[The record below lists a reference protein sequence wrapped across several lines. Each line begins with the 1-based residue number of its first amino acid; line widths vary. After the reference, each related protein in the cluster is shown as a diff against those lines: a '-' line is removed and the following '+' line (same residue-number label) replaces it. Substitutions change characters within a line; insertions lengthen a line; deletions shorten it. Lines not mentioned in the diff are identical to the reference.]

1 MGGPPWPP
9 LSGGKMP
16 TSADFPYPRRYN
28 SLRLLGF
35 DYANVDSLYF
45 VTVDTDSSRP
55 VFGDVTLAKA
65 ILTSLLSDQTQTN
78 IRVQAFTLLPDHF
91 HLLAGVK
98 EASKNL
104 SNALGVFKS
113 YTTQVYW
120 KRSRE
125 IIEQKRVA
133 LPATSIQKDARNDEP
148 LLAALMEWRA
158 VLRPEAV
165 VLKNWPAVHPEHF
178 LGKHLWHT
186 KFNDHIIRNDA
197 DLRETIEYIALNPVK
212 RGYVSKPQFY
222 AFTGFASEVR
232 EGAFV
237 A

>member
-9 LSGGKMP
+9 LGGGTMP
-16 TSADFPYPRRYN
+16 TSSDFPYPRRYN

-35 DYANVDSLYF
+35 DYGNIDSLYF
-45 VTVDTDSSRP
+45 LTIDTDSSRP
-55 VFGDVTLAKA
+55 VFGDVIMAKA
-65 ILTSLLSDQTQTN
+65 VLKSLLSDQTQAN
-78 IRVQAFTLLPDHF
+78 IRVQAFTLMPDHF

-98 EASKNL
+98 EAGKNL
-104 SNALGVFKS
+104 SNALGAFKS
-113 YTTQVYW
+113 YTTQLYW

-125 IIEQKRVA
+125 ILEQKRVA
-133 LPATSIQKDARNDEP
+133 LPATSIQKDAGNDAT
-148 LLAALMEWRA
+148 LLAALIEWRA

-165 VLKNWPAVHPEHF
+165 ALKNWPAVHPENF

-197 DLRETIEYIALNPVK
+197 DLRETIEYIVLNPVK

-222 AFTGFASEVR
+222 PFTGFGAEASERTDVT
-232 EGAFV
+232 
-237 A
+237 

>member
-9 LSGGKMP
+9 LSGGTMP
-16 TSADFPYPRRYN
+16 TSPDFPYPRRYN

-35 DYANVDSLYF
+35 DYGKVDSLYF
-45 VTVDTDSSRP
+45 LTIDTDASRP
-55 VFGDVTLAKA
+55 LFADVTLAKA
-65 ILTSLLSDQTQTN
+65 LLTSLLSNQTQAN

-113 YTTQVYW
+113 YTTQLYW

-133 LPATSIQKDARNDEP
+133 LPATSILKDAGNDEP

-165 VLKNWPAVHPEHF
+165 VLKNW
-178 LGKHLWHT
+178 
-186 KFNDHIIRNDA
+186 
-197 DLRETIEYIALNPVK
+197 
-212 RGYVSKPQFY
+212 
-222 AFTGFASEVR
+222 
-232 EGAFV
+232 
-237 A
+237 